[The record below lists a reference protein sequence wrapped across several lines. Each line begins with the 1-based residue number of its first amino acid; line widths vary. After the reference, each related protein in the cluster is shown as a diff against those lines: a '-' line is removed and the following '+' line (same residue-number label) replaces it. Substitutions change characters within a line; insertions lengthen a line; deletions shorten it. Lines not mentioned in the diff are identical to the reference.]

1 MRQMAIFG
9 IIMSMQQIFKTTL
22 LMAGLTGLFMAVGYL
37 IGGQR
42 GMLMALGFASISN
55 IGMYFFSDSL
65 VLKMQGAK
73 PLGNTYPQVERIV
86 TELAAREGMPMPKL
100 YYVPTAIPNAFA
112 TGRSPAHAAVAVTS
126 GIMEILDDNELK
138 AVLAHELGHVK
149 NRDMLVST
157 IAACL
162 AGAIS
167 YLAQMAFFFGSSDD
181 DNYNPIAA
189 ITMMFLA
196 PFAAMVIQMAISRSR
211 EYLADEHSQHL
222 LGSGRDLERALAKLD
237 SWKQSAPPIQA
248 SPNQEATSSL
258 MFANMFSMQGLSSL
272 FSTHPSTEDRIK
284 RLRDLDHRSAAS
296 DKIK

>member
-1 MRQMAIFG
+1 
-9 IIMSMQQIFKTTL
+9 MQQTFKTTV

-37 IGGQR
+37 IGGQS
-42 GMLMALGFASISN
+42 GMLMALGIASISN
-55 IGMYFFSDSL
+55 IGMYFFSDSI
-65 VLKMQGAK
+65 VLKMQGAQ
-73 PLGNTYPQVERIV
+73 PLDGKYPEVERIV
-86 TELAAREGMPMPKL
+86 TDLASREGMPMPKL

-126 GIMEILDDNELK
+126 GIMEILDTEELR

-167 YLAQMAFFFGSSDD
+167 YLAQMAFFFGGSDD
-181 DNYNPIAA
+181 EGSNPIVA
-189 ITMMFLA
+189 IIMMILA
-196 PFAAMVIQMAISRSR
+196 PFAAMIIQMAISRSR

-222 LGSGRDLERALAKLD
+222 LGNGDKLASALEKLEG
-237 SWKQSAPPIQA
+237 WKQSVPPIQA
-248 SPNQEATSSL
+248 SPSQEATSSL

-284 RLRDLDHRSAAS
+284 RLGQLDHHM
-296 DKIK
+296 